1 MQQKVTVIGLGYV
14 GLPLAIR
21 CAEKGYD
28 VYGIDLEKEKIAK
41 IKKGISPIK
50 ENFIE
55 ERKSFLKKIK
65 ATTNTAPIKNSDIS
79 IICVPTPVDA
89 QFFPIL
95 SLVESATEMVAKN
108 VKRGQLVIVESTI
121 NPGVCEEI
129 VEPIFAKYNLKEG
142 KDYYL
147 AHCPERINPGDEKW
161 NVSNIARVVGAMS
174 PKGIILAKKFYE
186 SIVDA
191 PIKKM
196 SSIREAEAVKIV
208 ENSFRDINLA
218 FVNELAKSFDQLGI
232 NVKDVIDGASTKP
245 FAFMPHYPGRGVGGH
260 CIPVDPYY
268 LIERAKKNGFDHHF
282 LRVARQ
288 INNSM
293 PNYTV
298 EILQDLLNE
307 VKLPMKGT
315 RVGVLGLSYKANV
328 NDLRESPS
336 LKIIKELEKKN
347 STVLKYDPY
356 VPEKSDAKNIMEFL
370 KKCDAIILST
380 NHKEFL
386 DLDPSVFKKNKIK
399 VIVDGMNCLDYKK
412 IKKLGIKYHGIGRK

>member
-1 MQQKVTVIGLGYV
+1 MQKVTVIGLGYV

-21 CAEKGYD
+21 CAEKGYE
-28 VYGIDLEKEKIAK
+28 VYGIDLEKEKLEK
-41 IKKGISPIK
+41 LKKGISPIK
-50 ENFIE
+50 EGFIE
-55 ERKSFLKKIK
+55 ERKEFIKKIK
-65 ATTNTAPIKNSDIS
+65 ATNSFAPIKKSDIS
-79 IICVPTPVDA
+79 IICVPTPVDE

-95 SLVESATEMVAKN
+95 DLIESATKSVAKN
-108 VKRGQLVIVESTI
+108 IKKGQLVIVESTI
-121 NPGVCEEI
+121 NPGVCEEV
-129 VEPIFAKYNLKEG
+129 VEPIFASHGLKEG
-142 KDYYL
+142 EDYFL
-147 AHCPERINPGDEKW
+147 AHCPERINPGDKKW
-161 NVSNIARVVGAMS
+161 NVANIARVVGGMS
-174 PKGIILAKKFYE
+174 QKATTLAQKFYE
-186 SIVDA
+186 SIIDA
-191 PIKKM
+191 PIKRM
-196 SSIREAEAVKIV
+196 HSIREAEAVKIV

-232 NVKDVIDGASTKP
+232 NVKDVIEGASTKP
-245 FAFMPHYPGRGVGGH
+245 FAFMPHYPSRGVGGH

-293 PNYTV
+293 PNYTIEV
-298 EILQDLLNE
+298 LQDLLNE
-307 VKLPMKGT
+307 VKLPIKGT
-315 RVGVLGLSYKANV
+315 KIGVMGLSYKANV

-336 LKIIKELEKKN
+336 FKIIKELEKKKAII
-347 STVLKYDPY
+347 SKYDPH
-356 VPEKSDAKNIMEFL
+356 VPEQSDTKNISDFL

-386 DLDPSVFKKNKIK
+386 EIEPELFKKNKIK